1 MILLFLFAGILTGTI
16 TGLIPGL
23 HSNNVAIILAPL
35 SFFGETA
42 LVFVLSMIITQ
53 SFVDFIPAVFFAA
66 PETSTF
72 EGVLPGHRMFLQGKG
87 FEAITLTVFGG
98 IIAIPIGILCLP
110 VFNLFLEIN
119 KDRFIVIIPIVL
131 IVTII
136 ILAFSEK
143 SKAKVLL
150 TLFVLFASATQ
161 GYFFT
166 DQIFPLIAGYFG
178 VATIIHSAKNP
189 PSIKLQEI
197 SAQIKNNYVI
207 DSLQG
212 ILGGAIVSIIPGI
225 GSNVAAA
232 IIKTFK
238 QKINPK
244 NYLVLVGSIN
254 TSNLF
259 FSFPVLFILNKARNG
274 GMILLNDK
282 MFFTN
287 QSFVLGII
295 IMLTSCGFGALITLA
310 IAKKVSSFHFDSKKI
325 GSIVIIFLVISVF
338 AFNGVIGLVALF
350 FSTAT
355 GLFVTI
361 HKIKRSS
368 CLGALIVP
376 ALFYYLFILV

>member
-1 MILLFLFAGILTGTI
+1 MILLFLLGGILTGTI

-23 HSNNVAIILAPL
+23 HSNNVAIIMAPISL
-35 SFFGETA
+35 FGENA

-53 SFVDFIPAVFFAA
+53 SFVDFIPAIFFAA

-98 IIAIPIGILCLP
+98 VIAVPIGILCLP
-110 VFNLFLEIN
+110 IFNLFLEIN
-119 KDRFIVIIPIVL
+119 KDRFLVIIPIVL
-131 IVTII
+131 IITII

-143 SKAKVLL
+143 SKEKVLL
-150 TLFVLFASATQ
+150 TLFILFATATQ

-166 DQIFPLIAGYFG
+166 EQIFPLIAGYFG
-178 VATIIHSAKNP
+178 VATIIHSVKNP
-189 PSIKLQEI
+189 PAKKVQETTV
-197 SAQIKNNYVI
+197 QVKTNYVI
-207 DSLQG
+207 DALQG

-238 QKINPK
+238 QKIKPK

-274 GMILLNDK
+274 GMILLNEK
-282 MFFTN
+282 IFFTS
-287 QSFVLGII
+287 QSFFLGIV
-295 IMLTSCGFGALITLA
+295 IMFLSCGFGAIITLV
-310 IAKKVSSFHFDSKKI
+310 IAKKVSSFHIDSKKI
-325 GSIVIIFLVISVF
+325 GILVIIFLITSIF

-355 GLFVTI
+355 GLFVTV

-368 CLGALIVP
+368 CLGALIIP
-376 ALFYYLFILV
+376 ALFYYLFILI